1 MYNLIKLE
9 ALLSEQLLYKVATFS
24 AAKIVNKGNCVEN
37 FIPGGVQTGWMGPC
51 NPGRDRGV
59 GTGLSL
65 RFLPTQTI
73 L

>member
-37 FIPGGVQTGWMGPC
+37 FIPGISIKFVLPFIS
-51 NPGRDRGV
+51 
-59 GTGLSL
+59 SL
-65 RFLPTQTI
+65 ENNLFQKESCPVPQFLI
-73 L
+73 SL